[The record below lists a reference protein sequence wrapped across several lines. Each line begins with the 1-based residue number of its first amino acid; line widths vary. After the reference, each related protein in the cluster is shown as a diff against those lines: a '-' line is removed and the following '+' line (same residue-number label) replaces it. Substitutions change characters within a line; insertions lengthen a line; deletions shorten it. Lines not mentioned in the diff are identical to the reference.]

1 MSLTPSSFSAIPAY
15 TSVATRPVQTNSTVP
30 SRVPYQQPSSDVQTI
45 ILPPIKA
52 GQSQQIIIQPKM
64 QSFWLTL
71 TQTGCSVD
79 PPRLP
84 AFLLIPAVVLYL
96 MSGQEQRLDQKMY
109 SDFVGKLRQLMT
121 LLLGERRLQ
130 GLGYPG
136 IPEDQ
141 VRVVKVAIMRF
152 SRFLPRS

>member
-1 MSLTPSSFSAIPAY
+1 
-15 TSVATRPVQTNSTVP
+15 
-30 SRVPYQQPSSDVQTI
+30 
-45 ILPPIKA
+45 
-52 GQSQQIIIQPKM
+52 
-64 QSFWLTL
+64 
-71 TQTGCSVD
+71 
-79 PPRLP
+79 
-84 AFLLIPAVVLYL
+84 

-141 VRVVKVAIMRF
+141 VRVVKVAIIRF
-152 SRFLPRS
+152 SRCLPRS

>member
-1 MSLTPSSFSAIPAY
+1 
-15 TSVATRPVQTNSTVP
+15 
-30 SRVPYQQPSSDVQTI
+30 
-45 ILPPIKA
+45 
-52 GQSQQIIIQPKM
+52 
-64 QSFWLTL
+64 
-71 TQTGCSVD
+71 
-79 PPRLP
+79 
-84 AFLLIPAVVLYL
+84 

-109 SDFVGKLRQLMT
+109 SDFVSKLRQLMT

-152 SRFLPRS
+152 SRYLPRS

>member
-1 MSLTPSSFSAIPAY
+1 
-15 TSVATRPVQTNSTVP
+15 
-30 SRVPYQQPSSDVQTI
+30 
-45 ILPPIKA
+45 
-52 GQSQQIIIQPKM
+52 
-64 QSFWLTL
+64 
-71 TQTGCSVD
+71 
-79 PPRLP
+79 
-84 AFLLIPAVVLYL
+84 

-109 SDFVGKLRQLMT
+109 SDFVSKLRQLMT

-152 SRFLPRS
+152 SRCLPRS